1 MSKKVRVIN
10 NKDRYFNWARKGQ
23 VLEIDSEM
31 VSYYE
36 KNGFSVIWNV
46 ISKENIVKDK
56 QEDGRTTKELKEI
69 LDHHWVD
76 YKWVSKKEDLL
87 ELVKSIETE
96 KTEDETEKTSD
107 LEEIKT
113 QIINEAI
120 ETEENLAKLSEN
132 EILEIAKNNGLI

>member
-96 KTEDETEKTSD
+96 KTEDETEKNSD

>member
-10 NKDRYFNWARKGQ
+10 NKDRYFNGARKGQ

-36 KNGFSVIWNV
+36 KNGFSVIGNV

-69 LDHHWVD
+69 LDHHGVD
-76 YKWVSKKEDLL
+76 YKGVSKKEDLL

-96 KTEDETEKTSD
+96 KTEDETEKNSD